1 MEMPLSFQSPKV
13 WTIYLLVTLLAL
25 IMASDNA
32 FAGDSITTVTT
43 YVVRTQEER
52 EQTRWTLTE
61 WLRIKERTK
70 LMDVW
75 LTMFSDTNK
84 DKFRPELN
92 ASFLATRST
101 MQRKIDGA
109 ITENGTSQG
118 NTMKAQVWMTN
129 LVSSKVGIRT
139 LNIDLGFEAGGRD
152 SGLLSPKN
160 AATSSTV
167 AASIPADLP
176 SAKSNWYTMD
186 VRLFGKNVQD
196 SSLVLKYGLMQTK
209 NSFQLSNS
217 TLAPTLSKESDSVT
231 ASGSTAGAELQLY
244 ITKWLG
250 VEGTAHK
257 YHATAVAYGNHS
269 LEGTYGEELGF
280 IEIGILRLQGGIY
293 EERWSAT
300 WSAEKTSTLERG
312 YVAGIKLLL

>member
-1 MEMPLSFQSPKV
+1 MPMSFQSAKV
-13 WTIYLLVTLLAL
+13 WTLYLLVTLLAL
-25 IMASDNA
+25 IMASEIA
-32 FAGDSITTVTT
+32 FAGETTTTVTT

-61 WLRIKERTK
+61 WLRIKERMK

-75 LTMFSDTNK
+75 LTMFSDPNK

-101 MQRKIDGA
+101 IQRKIDGA
-109 ITENGTSQG
+109 ITDDGTGEGSTVRG
-118 NTMKAQVWMTN
+118 QVWMTN

-152 SGLLSPKN
+152 SGLLSPKDASN
-160 AATSSTV
+160 TSTV
-167 AASIPADLP
+167 TASIPANLP
-176 SAKSNWYTMD
+176 SAKTNWYTLD

-209 NSFQLSNS
+209 NSLQLSNS
-217 TLAPTLSKESDSVT
+217 ARAPTLSKESDSAI
-231 ASGSTAGAELQLY
+231 ASGSTAGAELHIY

-250 VEGTAHK
+250 FEGTAHK
-257 YHATAVAYGNHS
+257 YHATAVAYGNHT
-269 LEGTYGEELGF
+269 LDGTYGEQLGF

-293 EERWSAT
+293 EERWNAT
-300 WSAEKTSTLERG
+300 WSTEKTSTIERG
-312 YVAGIKLLL
+312 YVGGIKILL